1 VLAAEGL
8 LGLVALSAPGR
19 GAPPP
24 AGRLRAMLTRLGPA
38 ALGAL
43 GVAWS
48 AWLLGGRD
56 LQVALGAGLR
66 LLALVVPSVI
76 LLPYVNPDAL
86 GDHLAQRLH
95 LPPRPV
101 VAATA
106 ALARFQ
112 AFGQL
117 WAELLLAR
125 RVRGVGAGRALAART
140 RELAA
145 VTFAMFVGTLGQA
158 ATLALAMDARGF
170 AGARRR
176 TWTGSAP
183 WRVADSLVVLA
194 GLLVVLTG
202 AVARALLPR

>member
-1 VLAAEGL
+1 
-8 LGLVALSAPGR
+8 
-19 GAPPP
+19 
-24 AGRLRAMLTRLGPA
+24 
-38 ALGAL
+38 
-43 GVAWS
+43 
-48 AWLLGGRD
+48 
-56 LQVALGAGLR
+56 VALGAGLR

-176 TWTGSAP
+176 SWTGSAP
-183 WRVADSLVVLA
+183 WRLADSLVVLA